1 MVVFDKSLPQW
12 HCTSGIHLCDLQLI
26 WLDKFWFQLYQVPH
40 ILNDLWYEMLSKLD
54 LSFVRLCLY
63 QMNLMTWK
71 WRTPS
76 VAPWHRQVHLGQTRL
91 QVNAPT
97 LLLNSFPSVG
107 YDKALTSPSFYFFCL
122 HPSQLATLSSFPNP
136 FPHFFTL
143 TTLHLLLSPVHW
155 TKGWLYLCCLY
166 LCRSC
171 EPSSAPSRRHPRWT
185 PRCSRPS
192 ISAPGSTQAHV
203 CCWHWQ
209 CLGRLKGEH
218 SPTTSI
224 TKPRSE

>member
-1 MVVFDKSLPQW
+1 
-12 HCTSGIHLCDLQLI
+12 
-26 WLDKFWFQLYQVPH
+26 
-40 ILNDLWYEMLSKLD
+40 MLSKLD
-54 LSFVRLCLY
+54 LSFVRLCSY

-136 FPHFFTL
+136 FPIPLPSPLYIFFY
-143 TTLHLLLSPVHW
+143 LLYTRPRADYIFAVSTCSGHASPALLPQGDIPGGPPVAP
-155 TKGWLYLCCLY
+155 G
-166 LCRSC
+166 R
-171 EPSSAPSRRHPRWT
+171 PSRPPGPPKPTSAAGTGSAWDVSREST
-185 PRCSRPS
+185 PQLR
-192 ISAPGSTQAHV
+192 A
-203 CCWHWQ
+203 
-209 CLGRLKGEH
+209 
-218 SPTTSI
+218 SPNPEVSSHLTFLTKSWRATI
-224 TKPRSE
+224 TFKQRF